1 MRRQPSLR
9 NFAVTRKLLV
19 RPWGSVWA
27 ASDRRNGSIYWLVR
41 PSRLVC
47 WPRIMASLS
56 QRTPFAVRLRNNRVA
71 IVVPDVGNPK
81 LLAKSIKQS
90 LRQRANFNAFKGFT
104 EIRKSRWNAI
114 TVAFASFIVLIFC
127 STLLTTEKVEPGKKL
142 TKSSCASQNLIG
154 LEIQSSQL
162 RSKTIKL
169 QGQNFSI
176 GSKES
181 FGGMI
186 EITAQRI
193 CDEKLYLLRLWS
205 AGDHYIVSEVN

>member
-9 NFAVTRKLLV
+9 NFAVTKKLLV
-19 RPWGSVWA
+19 RPWGSIWA

-56 QRTPFAVRLRNNRVA
+56 QRAPFAVRLRNNRVA
-71 IVVPDVGNPK
+71 IVVPDIGNPK

-90 LRQRANFNAFKGFT
+90 LRQRAKFNAFKGFT
-104 EIRKSRWNAI
+104 EIRKSKWNAI
-114 TVAFASFIVLIFC
+114 TVAFASFIVLIFS
-127 STLLTTEKVEPGKKL
+127 STLLTSEKVEPGKKS
-142 TKSSCASQNLIG
+142 TKSSCASRNLIG
-154 LEIQSSQL
+154 LEVQSIQL

-169 QGQNFSI
+169 QGQDYSI
-176 GSKES
+176 EAKES

-186 EITAQRI
+186 EITAQRT
-193 CDEKLYLLRLWS
+193 CDEKTYILRLWS